1 MRWIGILLPLIVL
14 GAIGC
19 AHNINVVEKS
29 QMTGVPAYVD
39 SRVIYNDFTL
49 KHDLQVTQM
58 LMAPTAGGPL
68 KVQATLHNTR
78 SRKVSV
84 NYRFSW
90 YDSEGMKIG
99 RNQVWRPQTLLGK
112 QSVDVSNVAPGEM
125 AVNFKLELI
134 EQQ

>member
-1 MRWIGILLPLIVL
+1 MKWINIPLLVVVL
-14 GAIGC
+14 TAVGC
-19 AHNINVVEKS
+19 AHNVNVVENS

-49 KHDLQVTQM
+49 KHDLQVTQV
-58 LMAPTAGGPL
+58 LMAPTTGGPL
-68 KVQATLHNTR
+68 RVQATLHNAR
-78 SRKVSV
+78 SKAVQI

-90 YDSEGMKIG
+90 YDSEGMKVG

-112 QSVDVSNVAPGEM
+112 QSVDIADVAPSEL

-134 EQQ
+134 ETK

>member
-1 MRWIGILLPLIVL
+1 MRWIGILLLLSLL

-19 AHNINVVEKS
+19 ARNINVVEKS

-49 KHDLQVTQM
+49 KHDLQVTHV
-58 LMAPTAGGPL
+58 LMVPTAGGPL

-78 SRKVSV
+78 SKQVSI

-90 YDSEGMKIG
+90 YDSEGMKVG

-112 QSVDVSNVAPGEM
+112 QSVDIADVAPSEL

-134 EQQ
+134 ETK

>member
-1 MRWIGILLPLIVL
+1 MKGIGILLLLSLL
-14 GAIGC
+14 GALGC
-19 AHNINVVEKS
+19 ARNINVVENS
-29 QMTGVPAYVD
+29 QMVGVPAYVD

-49 KHDLQVTQM
+49 KHDLQVTQV

-78 SRKVSV
+78 SKKVSV

-90 YDSEGMKIG
+90 YDSEGMKVG

-112 QSVDVSNVAPGEM
+112 QSVDIADVAPSEM

-134 EQQ
+134 ETK